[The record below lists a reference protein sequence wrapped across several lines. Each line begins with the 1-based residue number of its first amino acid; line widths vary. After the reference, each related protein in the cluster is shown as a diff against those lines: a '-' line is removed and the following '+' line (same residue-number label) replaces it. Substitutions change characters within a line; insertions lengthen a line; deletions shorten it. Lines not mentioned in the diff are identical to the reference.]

1 VLVNRQYKRL
11 MKKQEEQKKNAP
23 RPVVK
28 PPGAPNKKQRTKP
41 RDFIREVGEE
51 LHRVAWPTRPEVV
64 AYSLV
69 VLVSVIII
77 GAMIYV
83 MDSVFEKAVSA
94 LFGVHL

>member
-1 VLVNRQYKRL
+1 MNRQYKRL

-28 PPGAPNKKQRTKP
+28 PPGAPTKKQRTKP
-41 RDFIREVGEE
+41 RAFVREVGEE
-51 LHRVAWPTRPEVV
+51 LRKVAWPTRPEVV
-64 AYSLV
+64 AYSVV

-83 MDSVFEKAVSA
+83 MDSVFTKAVSA